1 MGKNIKEFNSYRTL
15 ALLSFSPFE
24 TLEMKKIKLIKK
36 LPMQILNF
44 IGAKWERLIQNC
56 VLNAGSKT

>member
-1 MGKNIKEFNSYRTL
+1 MSKNIKEFNSYRTL

-24 TLEMKKIKLIKK
+24 TLEMKKLIEK

-44 IGAKWERLIQNC
+44 IGVKWERLIQNH
-56 VLNAGSKT
+56 VLNVGSKT